1 MKRLLNYKKY
11 NKEESIL
18 QLYNQNVNDFDSVK
32 NELMRME
39 LEI

>member
-18 QLYNQNVNDFDSVK
+18 QLYNQNANDFDSVK